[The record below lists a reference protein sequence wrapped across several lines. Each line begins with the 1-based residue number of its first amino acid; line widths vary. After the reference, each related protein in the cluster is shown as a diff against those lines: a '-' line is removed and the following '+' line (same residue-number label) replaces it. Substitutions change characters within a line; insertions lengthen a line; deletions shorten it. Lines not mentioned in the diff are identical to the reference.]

1 MAVPADPAR
10 RITAEK
16 FRTMLS
22 REGELPAQE
31 PEVFDEPGGLPDP
44 FDQFQ
49 QNIGYARQLVRR
61 GQSLEHLGVGAFDVT
76 DPRACRSSPA
86 SSHLPSSQE
95 SRP

>member
-1 MAVPADPAR
+1 VLLREGVTFDHAGRADPAR

-49 QNIGYARQLVRR
+49 QNIGYARQLVR
-61 GQSLEHLGVGAFDVT
+61 GGESLERLGVGAFDVT
-76 DPRACRSSPA
+76 DLYRAA
-86 SSHLPSSQE
+86 
-95 SRP
+95 